1 MDKSYQDINAE
12 TIDRWVA
19 GGWEW
24 GRPITHEVFEAARRG
39 TWDVLLTPTHAAPL
53 PVCFRAA
60 RRAAAPEPVSLPESP
75 RRAIC
80 PLQDGRLVYAGAY
93 LTARRIASFRLTG
106 LAAPVPAMSN
116 AVP

>member
-24 GRPITHEVFEAARRG
+24 GRPITHEVFGTARRG

-75 RRAIC
+75 RRAAS
-80 PLQDGRLVYAGAY
+80 RLRTGASH
-93 LTARRIASFRLTG
+93 TQART
-106 LAAPVPAMSN
+106 
-116 AVP
+116 

>member
-24 GRPITHEVFEAARRG
+24 GRPITHEVFGTARRG

-60 RRAAAPEPVSLPESP
+60 RRAAAPEPVS
-75 RRAIC
+75 RRVRAEQSA
-80 PLQDGRLVYAGAY
+80 PFRTGA
-93 LTARRIASFRLTG
+93 LCTQART
-106 LAAPVPAMSN
+106 
-116 AVP
+116 